1 MIKDS
6 ALRQTLLVL
15 TDVAKGQYELIV
27 SSMIE
32 LAALRETVRGLDP
45 TFADV
50 LATKR
55 EQALQNALP
64 ITPELVARL
73 DELTRILKSEEIG

>member
-1 MIKDS
+1 VIKES

>member
-1 MIKDS
+1 MIKES

-55 EQALQNALP
+55 EQALRNALP

>member
-1 MIKDS
+1 MINES
-6 ALRQTLLVL
+6 ALRKTLLVL
-15 TDVAKGQYELIV
+15 TDIAKGQYELIV

-45 TFADV
+45 TFADI

-73 DELTRILKSEEIG
+73 DDLTRILKSGEVC